1 MELRKEILDTLEQD
15 ARISPKELAIRL
27 GADEVD
33 VVNEVRY
40 HLRILNTYRLG

>member
-27 GADEVD
+27 GA
-33 VVNEVRY
+33 VR
-40 HLRILNTYRLG
+40 LMLIMK